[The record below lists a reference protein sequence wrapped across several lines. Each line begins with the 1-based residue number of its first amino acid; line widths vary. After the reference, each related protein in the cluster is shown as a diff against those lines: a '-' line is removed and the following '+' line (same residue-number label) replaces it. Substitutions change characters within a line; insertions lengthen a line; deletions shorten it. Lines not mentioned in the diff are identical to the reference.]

1 MAYKFDLS
9 KGEEILLKVAA
20 VSAAA
25 LAVVNVYTFYKN
37 NIWHPRVE
45 VKDVDFNKGI
55 AHLMINGKPKTIK
68 GESSYLIGN
77 DWSIKFGATFSSP
90 SNRKYDRIEILKRGS
105 VDSVIKTAEGE
116 EMQSFTANNDEKIE
130 CNNCGWI
137 WMASQSTPSDK
148 YICHKCGENN
158 ISVIGGGEGE
168 WVNRSFVGLPKDKI
182 W

>member
-9 KGEEILLKVAA
+9 RGEEILLKVAA
-20 VSAAA
+20 ISAAA

-55 AHLMINGKPKTIK
+55 AHLIVNGKAKTIK
-68 GESSYLIGN
+68 GDSSYLIGN
-77 DWSIKFGATFSSP
+77 DWSIQFGSTFSA
-90 SNRKYDRIEILKRGS
+90 NNIKKYDRIEILKRGN

-116 EMQSFTANNDEKIE
+116 EMQSFVGGDKKIQ
-130 CNNCGWI
+130 CNNCGWS
-137 WMASQSTPSDK
+137 WKASQTTPSEM
-148 YICHKCGENN
+148 YTCHKCKKKDVS
-158 ISVIGGGEGE
+158 IIGGGEGE
-168 WVNRSFVGLPKDKI
+168 WVNRNFVGTPKDPV